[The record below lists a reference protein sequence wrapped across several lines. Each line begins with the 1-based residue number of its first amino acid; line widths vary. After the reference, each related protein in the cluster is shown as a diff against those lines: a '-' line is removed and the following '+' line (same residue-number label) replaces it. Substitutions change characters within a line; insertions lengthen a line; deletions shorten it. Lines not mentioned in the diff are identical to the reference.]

1 MKKEK
6 LLTAIR
12 LQHRAEIRVYFT
24 ISTFFLKIRLKFNL
38 NLGRPYEHSYSRL

>member
-12 LQHRAEIRVYFT
+12 LQHRAEIRGYFT
-24 ISTFFLKIRLKFNL
+24 IFFLFFRI
-38 NLGRPYEHSYSRL
+38 